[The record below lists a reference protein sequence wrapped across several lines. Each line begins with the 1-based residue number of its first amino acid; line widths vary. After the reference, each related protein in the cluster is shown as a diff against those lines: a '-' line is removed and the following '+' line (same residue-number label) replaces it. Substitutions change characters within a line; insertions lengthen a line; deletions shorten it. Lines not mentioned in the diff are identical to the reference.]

1 MTVEGKTVLPFRR
14 QALGLIVSII
24 VCLGVAGLGGLVTD
38 PRVFDWYAQLAK
50 PKWTPPDWV
59 FGPVWTVLYICMA
72 VSVWLIWRQGGSVT
86 AKVPMALFVAQLVL
100 NSLWSI
106 LFFGFQQPG
115 IAAIEIVLMWAAILT
130 TIVVFWNRS
139 TSASL
144 LLVPYLAWVTFAVLL
159 NWTIWQ
165 MNP

>member
-72 VSVWLIWRQGGSVT
+72 VSVWLIWRQGGSAT

-130 TIVVFWNRS
+130 TIVAFWNRS